1 MKTFRI
7 ILFAA
12 ALFMLPLSCNKGG
25 NKNDDSDTPGDVD
38 TTPQKIWRQDFVRG
52 ADISWASEMEADGKK
67 FRKASGEAS
76 ADIMDVLKSTGIQA
90 IRLRVW
96 VDPHDSK
103 GWSGADDVAEVS
115 KRAAEAGLDVM
126 IDFHYSDFFTDP
138 SRQTIPE
145 EWKED
150 SGDIDKMCQHVT
162 DHTRDVLLLLKH
174 FNVSPKWVQIGNET
188 RTGMLWPD
196 GKINSNNFSNFATLF
211 KAGAAAAKEVFPNVK
226 IIAHKENAF
235 EDQTWWFQG
244 LKNAGADFDICGL
257 SHYPQD
263 LKVSAAEA
271 NSSALENIKKIAS
284 GTGKKVMVVEIGVK
298 TPDNENIAASVLQ
311 EFMDGAVKIPDC
323 IGVFYW
329 EPEVYGWWKP
339 AVYKDKDYLKTI
351 PPSYYDGEWN
361 AYGMGAFKDGGY
373 PSKVMEVFK

>member
-7 ILFAA
+7 LLFAA

-25 NKNDDSDTPGDVD
+25 NNNNGDDTDPPGDGA
-38 TTPQKIWRQDFVRG
+38 PAQKIWRSDFVRG
-52 ADISWASEMEADGKK
+52 ADISWASEMESGSKL
-67 FRKASGEAS
+67 FRKASGEAPS
-76 ADIMDVLKSTGIQA
+76 DIMEVLKSTGIQA

-96 VDPHDSK
+96 VNPHDSR
-103 GWSGADDVAEVS
+103 GWSGMLDVANVS
-115 KRAAEAGLDVM
+115 ERAAKAGLDVM

-150 SGDIDKMCQHVT
+150 SGDIDAMCDHVSI
-162 DHTRDVLLLLKH
+162 HTESVLALLNYLH
-174 FNVSPKWVQIGNET
+174 VSPKWVQIGNET

-196 GKINSNNFSNFATLF
+196 GKINGNDFSNFAKLF
-211 KAGAAAAKEVFPNVK
+211 KAGADAAKKVFPDVK
-226 IIAHKENAF
+226 IIAHKENAYQ
-235 EDQTWWFQG
+235 DQTWWFQG

-257 SHYPQD
+257 SHYPQETKD
-263 LKVSAAEA
+263 ADQANADALKNIA
-271 NSSALENIKKIAS
+271 NIAS
-284 GTGKKVMVVEIGVK
+284 SLGKPVMVVEIGVK
-298 TPDNENIAASVLQ
+298 TPNNEAEATRVLQ
-311 EFMDGAVKIPDC
+311 EFMDGAVEIPKC

-361 AYGMGAFKDGGY
+361 AYGMGAFKESGY